1 MQYAIICKIYVL
13 GWLSVTTFHFL
24 FGLKIDNNLR
34 SSHKISGLER
44 IPLSSMFLLCHNVCI
59 LLQGSYACA
68 FPPYIPAVDLHSH
81 TKDNFKHRTILDRFL
96 RKILLSPK
104 CFVCILSVKGCL
116 VLLLCSLN
124 LSVFFFL

>member
-1 MQYAIICKIYVL
+1 MQYAVICKIYVL

-24 FGLKIDNNLR
+24 FRLKIDNNLR

-81 TKDNFKHRTILDRFL
+81 TKDNFKHRFLTDFCERFYFPQNGL
-96 RKILLSPK
+96 
-104 CFVCILSVKGCL
+104 CAFSV
-116 VLLLCSLN
+116 
-124 LSVFFFL
+124 